1 MTEQPYHIPVL
12 LKQSVDGLSIKPNGT
27 YVDLTFGGGGHSR
40 EILSRLGPNG
50 RLVVFDQDPDAYEN
64 RPDDERLIFVRHNF
78 RYLAHFLRY
87 LDIDKVD
94 GILGDLGVSSH
105 HFDSPE
111 RGFSFRYD
119 GDLDM
124 RMNRVSKM
132 TAASLLNQYPYE
144 QLCRVFRNY
153 GEIQQ
158 ASRLANEIIRQ
169 RTDEPFATTTQFRA
183 LAEKMAPKRDQAK
196 FLAQA
201 FQALRIEVNGEM
213 DVLQEMLMQT
223 TQLLG
228 EGGRLVIISYHS
240 LEDRLVK
247 NFIKTGNCQE
257 NEAEQDIF
265 GHVHVPFTAI
275 TRKVVVPDDAET
287 EANPRARSAKM
298 RIAEK
303 NVWNK

>member
-1 MTEQPYHIPVL
+1 MTELPYHIPVL
-12 LKQSVDGLSIKPNGT
+12 LKQSVDGLNIKPNGT

-40 EILSRLGPNG
+40 EILSRLGAKG

-124 RMNRVSKM
+124 RMNQVSKM
-132 TAASLLNQYPYE
+132 TAASLLNHYPYE

-169 RTDEPFATTTQFRA
+169 RTGEPFATTTQFRA
-183 LAEKMAPKRDQAK
+183 LAEKMAPKRDQSK

-257 NEAEQDIF
+257 NEAEQDIY

-303 NVWNK
+303 NVWNQ